1 MSASRNGVTG
11 ACCTARFWLSAF
23 CAALSPTS
31 IGYQDLA
38 ALLARERAAP
48 SHWHLIISPV
58 QAATFS
64 YSRPI
69 GSAIPEPLGFQTVN
83 FDPRS
88 LDAYS
93 WKIDEPLHVLRPGHQ
108 IEYPSVDRRHKANRL
123 PSRVMPAA
131 PVKKPTPELP
141 VPAAAAG
148 AQAEQTPRASRVAPG
163 LAAPSLAEPIA
174 AASNPAAPNP
184 GAQSHDAAGNARPAA
199 PIAAASSLATPS
211 LAEPIAAASNPAAPN
226 PAAPN
231 PAAQSRDAADNA
243 PPAAPATDAAAVS
256 QTDAHQENV
265 ALAPAASAAKPAAP
279 AVEAAAPVV
288 PTPPAIVAPPQAEPV
303 PLQTKMATAS
313 DEDDVALV
321 DKPPEIPPPGET
333 ENGPPSLGSMSFLDA
348 DTADRS
354 IAIYF
359 GGGVMGSPS
368 RLQSWAP
375 GAEPILVPP
384 SAELAEQSVD
394 TNIKLSAL
402 EDTGNDTGSGES
414 IAGKDDG
421 SRLQTPAQRLGLE
434 GNERAKA
441 EKCLADA
448 VYFEARG
455 EVRKGQEAV
464 AQVVMNR
471 VFSGYYPHDVCGVVY
486 QNAHRHLACQFTF
499 ACEGKDLNR
508 IDEPDM
514 WEQAKS
520 IAKDTLDGK
529 IWLAEVGHATHY
541 HAYWVHPS
549 WVHEMT
555 RLFKL
560 GVHTFYRPRNWGDG
574 EGEPVWGK
582 IAPAAPST
590 SNNDAPPGKPEAAKP
605 DAKAPQA
612 TASPAGTRT

>member
-1 MSASRNGVTG
+1 MSASRSGVMG
-11 ACCTARFWLSAF
+11 ACCYVRFWLSAF

-31 IGYQDLA
+31 VGYQDLA
-38 ALLARERAAP
+38 ALIGRERQAP
-48 SHWHLIISPV
+48 SHWHLIVSPV

-69 GSAIPEPLGFQTVN
+69 GSAIPQPLGFQAVN

-88 LDAYS
+88 LDAFS
-93 WKIDEPLHVLRPGHQ
+93 WKIDEPIHARPARQ
-108 IEYPSVDRRHKANRL
+108 IEYPTVERSHKADRL
-123 PSRVMPAA
+123 PASVIAPAVSDNA
-131 PVKKPTPELP
+131 
-141 VPAAAAG
+141 PAAA
-148 AQAEQTPRASRVAPG
+148 PAP
-163 LAAPSLAEPIA
+163 
-174 AASNPAAPNP
+174 AASAM
-184 GAQSHDAAGNARPAA
+184 
-199 PIAAASSLATPS
+199 
-211 LAEPIAAASNPAAPN
+211 
-226 PAAPN
+226 
-231 PAAQSRDAADNA
+231 
-243 PPAAPATDAAAVS
+243 
-256 QTDAHQENV
+256 DAHDEQVPEHV
-265 ALAPAASAAKPAAP
+265 ALAPAGPAADSTAP
-279 AVEAAAPVV
+279 ALDAATMPQLSQ
-288 PTPPAIVAPPQAEPV
+288 PQAQASTPQAS
-303 PLQTKMATAS
+303 PPQTKMATAA
-313 DEDDVALV
+313 DEEDAALA
-321 DKPPEIPPPGET
+321 DRPPEIPAPGEA
-333 ENGPPSLGSMSFLDA
+333 EYGPSSSPSGMSFLDA
-348 DTADRS
+348 DAADRS
-354 IAIYF
+354 SAIYF

-368 RLQSWAP
+368 KLQSWSP
-375 GAEPILVPP
+375 GAEPILVSP
-384 SAELAEQSVD
+384 SAELAAQSTD
-394 TNIKLSAL
+394 SNIKLSAL
-402 EDTGNDTGSGES
+402 EGTGNDTGAGES
-414 IAGKDDG
+414 VAGKDDV

-434 GNERAKA
+434 GKARAKA

-499 ACEGKDLNR
+499 ACEGKDLSR

-574 EGEPVWGK
+574 EDEPVWGK
-582 IAPAAPST
+582 GASIAAPAAPSA
-590 SNNDAPPGKPEAAKP
+590 SNSETPNGKSEGAKP
-605 DAKAPQA
+605 DVKAPQA
-612 TASPAGTRT
+612 AAPPAGART

>member
-1 MSASRNGVTG
+1 MSASRSGVMG
-11 ACCTARFWLSAF
+11 ACCYVRFWLSAF

-31 IGYQDLA
+31 VGYQDLA
-38 ALLARERAAP
+38 ALIGRERQAP
-48 SHWHLIISPV
+48 SHWHLIVSPV

-69 GSAIPEPLGFQTVN
+69 GSAIPQPLGFQTVN

-88 LDAYS
+88 LDAFS
-93 WKIDEPLHVLRPGHQ
+93 WKIDEPIHARPARQ
-108 IEYPSVDRRHKANRL
+108 IEYPTAERSHKADRL
-123 PSRVMPAA
+123 PASVIAPAVSDNA
-131 PVKKPTPELP
+131 
-141 VPAAAAG
+141 PAAAP
-148 AQAEQTPRASRVAPG
+148 TP
-163 LAAPSLAEPIA
+163 
-174 AASNPAAPNP
+174 AASAM
-184 GAQSHDAAGNARPAA
+184 
-199 PIAAASSLATPS
+199 
-211 LAEPIAAASNPAAPN
+211 
-226 PAAPN
+226 
-231 PAAQSRDAADNA
+231 
-243 PPAAPATDAAAVS
+243 
-256 QTDAHQENV
+256 DAHDEQVPEHV
-265 ALAPAASAAKPAAP
+265 ALAPAGPAADSTAP
-279 AVEAAAPVV
+279 ALDAATMPQLSQ
-288 PTPPAIVAPPQAEPV
+288 PQAEASP
-303 PLQTKMATAS
+303 PQTKMATAA
-313 DEDDVALV
+313 DEEDAALA
-321 DKPPEIPPPGET
+321 DRPPEIPAPGEA
-333 ENGPPSLGSMSFLDA
+333 EYGPSSSPSGMSFLDA
-348 DTADRS
+348 DAADRS
-354 IAIYF
+354 SAIYF

-368 RLQSWAP
+368 KLQSWAP
-375 GAEPILVPP
+375 GAEPILVSP
-384 SAELAEQSVD
+384 SAELAAQSTD
-394 TNIKLSAL
+394 SNIKLSAL
-402 EDTGNDTGSGES
+402 EGTGNDTGAGES
-414 IAGKDDG
+414 VAGKDDV

-434 GNERAKA
+434 GKARAKA

-499 ACEGKDLNR
+499 ACEGKNLSR

-574 EGEPVWGK
+574 EDEPVWGK
-582 IAPAAPST
+582 GASIAAPAAPSA
-590 SNNDAPPGKPEAAKP
+590 SNSETPDGNSEGAKP
-605 DAKAPQA
+605 DVKAPQA
-612 TASPAGTRT
+612 AAPPAGART

>member
-1 MSASRNGVTG
+1 M
-11 ACCTARFWLSAF
+11 
-23 CAALSPTS
+23 PTS

-38 ALLARERAAP
+38 ALIGREHQAP
-48 SHWHLIISPV
+48 THWHLIISPV

-69 GSAIPEPLGFQTVN
+69 GSAIPQPLGFQTVN

-88 LDAYS
+88 LDAFS
-93 WKIDEPLHVLRPGHQ
+93 WKIDEPIHARPARQ
-108 IEYPSVDRRHKANRL
+108 IEYPTVERTHKADRL
-123 PSRVMPAA
+123 PASVI
-131 PVKKPTPELP
+131 
-141 VPAAAAG
+141 VPAVSENALSPATPAVAAMDAHN
-148 AQAEQTPRASRVAPG
+148 ERAA
-163 LAAPSLAEPIA
+163 LAL
-174 AASNPAAPNP
+174 
-184 GAQSHDAAGNARPAA
+184 AA
-199 PIAAASSLATPS
+199 PIADSV
-211 LAEPIAAASNPAAPN
+211 
-226 PAAPN
+226 
-231 PAAQSRDAADNA
+231 
-243 PPAAPATDAAAVS
+243 APAIGV
-256 QTDAHQENV
+256 
-265 ALAPAASAAKPAAP
+265 
-279 AVEAAAPVV
+279 AAAPQRSQ
-288 PTPPAIVAPPQAEPV
+288 PQAQPSPPQTEPAPPQ
-303 PLQTKMATAS
+303 TKVATAA
-313 DEDDVALV
+313 DEEDAALA
-321 DKPPEIPPPGET
+321 DKPPEIPAPGET
-333 ENGPPSLGSMSFLDA
+333 EYGSSPSPSGMSFLDA
-348 DTADRS
+348 DAADRS
-354 IAIYF
+354 NSAIYF
-359 GGGVMGSPS
+359 GGGVMGSPN

-375 GAEPILVPP
+375 GAEPILVSP
-384 SAELAEQSVD
+384 SAELSAQSAD
-394 TNIKLSAL
+394 SNIKLSAL
-402 EDTGNDTGSGES
+402 EGTDNDTGAGES
-414 IAGKDDG
+414 VAGKDDV

-434 GNERAKA
+434 GKARAKA

-499 ACEGKDLNR
+499 ACEGKDLSR

-574 EGEPVWGK
+574 EDEPVWGK
-582 IAPAAPST
+582 NAPAAPSA
-590 SNNDAPPGKPEAAKP
+590 SNGETPAGKPEAAKP

-612 TASPAGTRT
+612 AASPVGAQT